1 VIRVALAIAA
11 KDIRGELRRKA
22 ALVSALVFAALIL
35 VIFNFAR
42 DATAVRPADIAPGA
56 LWITCTFASVTALN
70 RAFAVELDHGAL
82 DGLLLAP
89 VGREAIYL
97 GKFLG
102 NLAFVGIVE
111 AVTFPL
117 FVLFFNL
124 DLRGALPGLVAL
136 AVLTSVGFVAVGT
149 VFSALTARVQFNEL
163 MLPVLLLPFMVPPLM
178 GAAQVTT
185 RLLAGRPLAESAG
198 WIQTLVIYD
207 IVFVT
212 LCLLVFPAVVD
223 E

>member
-1 VIRVALAIAA
+1 VALAIAA
-11 KDIRGELRRKA
+11 KDIRAELRRKS
-22 ALVSALVFAALIL
+22 ALVAALVFAALIL

-42 DATAVRPADIAPGA
+42 DPTAIRPDQLAPSA
-56 LWITCTFASVTALN
+56 LWITITFASVTALN

-97 GKFLG
+97 GKLLG
-102 NLAFVGIVE
+102 NLAFVGLVQ
-111 AVTFPL
+111 AVTIPL

-124 DLRGALPGLVAL
+124 DLRGALPGILLLAAL
-136 AVLTSVGFVAVGT
+136 ASVGFTAVGT
-149 VFSALTARVQFNEL
+149 VFSALTVRVQFNEL
-163 MLPVLLLPFMVPPLM
+163 MLPVLLLPFMVPPLI

-185 RLLAGRPLAESAG
+185 RLLAGRTLGESAG
-198 WIQTLVIYD
+198 WLQILLVYD

-212 LCLLVFPAVVD
+212 LCFLVFPAVLD

>member
-1 VIRVALAIAA
+1 MALAIAA
-11 KDIRGELRRKA
+11 KDIRAELRRKA
-22 ALVSALVFAALIL
+22 ALVAALVFAALIL

-42 DATAVRPADIAPGA
+42 DPTAIRPDQLAPSA
-56 LWITCTFASVTALN
+56 LWITVTFASVTALN

-97 GKFLG
+97 GKLLG
-102 NLAFVGIVE
+102 NLAFVGLVQ
-111 AVTFPL
+111 AVTIPL

-124 DLRGALPGLVAL
+124 DLRGALPGILLLAAL
-136 AVLTSVGFVAVGT
+136 ASVGFTAVGT
-149 VFSALTARVQFNEL
+149 VFSALTVRVQFNEL
-163 MLPVLLLPFMVPPLM
+163 MLPVLLLPFMVPPLI

-185 RLLAGRPLAESAG
+185 RLLAGRTLGESAG
-198 WIQTLVIYD
+198 WLQILLVYD

-212 LCLLVFPAVVD
+212 LCFLVFPAVLD

>member
-1 VIRVALAIAA
+1 MRAALAIAA
-11 KDIRGELRRKA
+11 KDIRAELRRKS
-22 ALVSALVFAALIL
+22 ALVAALVFAALIL

-42 DATAVRPADIAPGA
+42 DPTAIRPDQLAPSA
-56 LWITCTFASVTALN
+56 LWITITFASVTALN

-97 GKFLG
+97 GKLLG
-102 NLAFVGIVE
+102 NLAFVGVVE
-111 AVTFPL
+111 AVTLPL

-124 DLRGALPGLVAL
+124 DLRGALPGIVLLAL
-136 AVLTSVGFVAVGT
+136 LASVGFTAVGT
-149 VFSALTARVQFNEL
+149 VFSALTVRVQFNEL
-163 MLPVLLLPFMVPPLM
+163 MLPVLLLPFMVPPLI

-198 WIQTLVIYD
+198 WLQILLVYD

-212 LCLLVFPAVVD
+212 LCFLVFPAVLD

>member
-1 VIRVALAIAA
+1 VA
-11 KDIRGELRRKA
+11 
-22 ALVSALVFAALIL
+22 ALVFAALIL

-42 DATAVRPADIAPGA
+42 DPTVLRAQDLAPSA
-56 LWITCTFASVTALN
+56 LWVTITFASVTALN

-97 GKFLG
+97 GKLVG
-102 NLAFVGIVE
+102 NLLFTGIVQ
-111 AVTFPL
+111 AITIPL

-124 DLRGALPGLVAL
+124 NLHGALPAILLL
-136 AVLTSVGFVAVGT
+136 AFLATVGFTAVGT

-163 MLPVLLLPFMVPPLM
+163 MLPVLLLPFMVPPLI
-178 GAAQVTT
+178 GAAQVTSK
-185 RLLAGRPLAESAG
+185 LLAGRPLADSAG
-198 WIQTLVIYD
+198 WLQILVTYD
-207 IVFVT
+207 IVFLT
-212 LCLLVFPAVVD
+212 LSILVFPAVLD

>member
-1 VIRVALAIAA
+1 
-11 KDIRGELRRKA
+11 LRRKSALVA
-22 ALVSALVFAALIL
+22 ALVLSALIL

-42 DATAVRPADIAPGA
+42 DPTVLRAQDLASSA
-56 LWITCTFASVTALN
+56 LWVTITFAATTALN

-97 GKFLG
+97 GKLLG
-102 NLAFVGIVE
+102 NLVFTGFVQVI
-111 AVTFPL
+111 TIPL

-124 DLRGALPGLVAL
+124 DLHGTLPVILLVACL
-136 AVLTSVGFVAVGT
+136 ATVGFTAVGT
-149 VFSALTARVQFNEL
+149 VFSALTVRVQFAEL
-163 MLPVLLLPFMVPPLM
+163 MLPVLLLPFMVPPLI
-178 GAAQVTT
+178 GAAQVTSK
-185 RLLAGRPLAESAG
+185 LLAGRPLADSAG
-198 WIQTLVIYD
+198 WLQILATYD

-212 LCLLVFPAVVD
+212 LSLLVFPAVLD

>member
-1 VIRVALAIAA
+1 M
-11 KDIRGELRRKA
+11 A
-22 ALVSALVFAALIL
+22 ALVLSALIL

-42 DATAVRPADIAPGA
+42 DPTVIRAQDLAPAA
-56 LWITCTFASVTALN
+56 LWVTITFAATTALN

-97 GKFLG
+97 GKLLG
-102 NLAFVGIVE
+102 NLVFTGVVQAI
-111 AVTFPL
+111 TIPL

-124 DLRGALPGLVAL
+124 DLHGTLPAILLL
-136 AVLTSVGFVAVGT
+136 AFLATVGFTAVGT
-149 VFSALTARVQFNEL
+149 VFSALTMRVQFAEL
-163 MLPVLLLPFMVPPLM
+163 MLPVLLLPFMVPPLI
-178 GAAQVTT
+178 GAAQVTSK
-185 RLLAGRPLAESAG
+185 LLAGRPLADSAG
-198 WIQTLVIYD
+198 WLQILATYD

-212 LCLLVFPAVVD
+212 LSILVFPAVLD

>member
-1 VIRVALAIAA
+1 MRA
-11 KDIRGELRRKA
+11 
-22 ALVSALVFAALIL
+22 
-35 VIFNFAR
+35 
-42 DATAVRPADIAPGA
+42 ADIAPSA

-89 VGREAIYL
+89 VGREAIYI

-111 AVTFPL
+111 AATFPL

-124 DLRGALPGLVAL
+124 DLHGALPGLVAL
-136 AVLTSVGFVAVGT
+136 AALASVGFVAVGT
-149 VFSALTARVQFNEL
+149 VFSALTVRVQFNEL
-163 MLPVLLLPFMVPPLM
+163 MLPVLLLPFMVPPLI
-178 GAAQVTT
+178 GAAQVTS

-198 WIQTLVIYD
+198 WLQILLIYD
-207 IVFVT
+207 IVFLT
-212 LCLLVFPAVVD
+212 LSVLVFPAVVD